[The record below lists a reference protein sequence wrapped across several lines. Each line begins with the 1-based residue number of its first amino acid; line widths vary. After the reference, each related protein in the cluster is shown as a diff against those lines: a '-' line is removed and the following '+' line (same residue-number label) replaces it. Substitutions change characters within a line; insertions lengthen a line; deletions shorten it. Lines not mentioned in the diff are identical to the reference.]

1 MCLYICVEHIHKTY
15 KSLFTYIVNKAEKTY
30 ISPLIKRERERIK
43 RRKKDRGAE
52 NLLKERERENKKKE
66 ESEREREEKRER

>member
-1 MCLYICVEHIHKTY
+1 M
-15 KSLFTYIVNKAEKTY
+15 SKAEKTY

-52 NLLKERERENKKKE
+52 NLLKERERENKKKRV
-66 ESEREREEKRER
+66 REKEKKREKDNIESRSLSQLSSPTLSK